1 MLKITLSPNVSQI
14 FTVTLEGVSCT
25 IKLHQR
31 TTGLYLDLWVRDV
44 LVLAGVLCLN
54 ITKIIRYDYLR
65 AASGFKGELF
75 FADMQ
80 GTDDPE
86 YTGLGTRY
94 VLYYLASDELP

>member
-1 MLKITLSPNVSQI
+1 MLKITLSSKVSQI

-31 TTGLYLDLWVRDV
+31 TTGLYMDLWARGN
-44 LVLAGVLCLN
+44 LVFAGVLCLN

-65 AASGFKGELF
+65 AESGFKGELF

-80 GTDDPE
+80 GTRDPD
-86 YTGLGTRY
+86 YTGLGSRY